1 MAVVIN
7 ARDVVVSEADGYAD
21 VVVSLSA
28 PSAELV
34 SVSYTAWSGTAFGA
48 GTDFVTQGGTMTFA
62 PGVTS
67 QVVRVG
73 ITNDSVAEGI
83 ESFSFELSSPSINA
97 KVGKP
102 VSTISIVDNDA
113 TAGVPNISVRDVVVD
128 EAAQVAQFVVTLDKP
143 STATVSVS
151 YGTVGGTAAAGSDF
165 SATSGTLSFAPGQ
178 TSKTVLVGITN
189 DTLAE
194 GDELFSLVLNSPSNG
209 ALAQAAGTARITAS
223 DAAAVIT
230 PVISAGDV
238 VVSEADGYADVVVSL
253 SAPSAELVSVSY
265 STWSGTAY
273 GAGTDYVTQGG
284 TMTFAPG
291 VTSQVVRVAITND
304 SAAEG
309 IESFIFEL
317 SSLSINARVGTPK
330 ATVTILDG
338 NTKPTSVPATYAVTP
353 SVTSV
358 NEGASVIYT
367 VSTTGVA
374 SGTALTYQ
382 LTGINAGDVSG
393 GFLSGNVVV
402 GSNGQA
408 SISLGLVADLQT
420 EGNETLS
427 LQLLNGATVVAT
439 ATPVTVVDTSKG
451 AVPSVAF
458 TSGNVTVTERDTGT
472 STASVTVSLS
482 TATSSLVSV
491 AYSTIAGTA
500 LPNTDFIAASGTL
513 VFNAGETSKTINVGV
528 VGDLVAEQTESF
540 SIQLTGPVGATIGST
555 ATTTISVLDND
566 SVSNLFLNG
575 TSGAD
580 RLQGQA
586 GNDVLNGL
594 AGKDV
599 LIGGAGNDTLNGG
612 EGVDAAQYIGSR
624 LSYLIQK
631 TNSGLTV
638 SSAAEG
644 VDQLSGIE
652 RIKFA
657 DSQVAYDMQFGSAGA
672 NAALAVGALLGVD
685 FLQNQTFMR
694 DVVAFFDDR
703 PSLSDGVQLLT
714 DLGIVNLIAGQTVT
728 QVVSTLFQNIV
739 GSQPSS
745 LIDIIV
751 ASVGSAPGQQ
761 TLAQLVT
768 AAASLDLN
776 QEHVNLVG
784 LANTGLILSL

>member
-1 MAVVIN
+1 
-7 ARDVVVSEADGYAD
+7 
-21 VVVSLSA
+21 
-28 PSAELV
+28 
-34 SVSYTAWSGTAFGA
+34 
-48 GTDFVTQGGTMTFA
+48 MTFA

-67 QVVRVG
+67 QVVRVA
-73 ITNDSVAEGI
+73 ITNDSAAEGI
-83 ESFSFELSSPSINA
+83 ESFIFELSSPSINA

-102 VSTISIVDNDA
+102 VSTITIVDNDA
-113 TAGVPNISVRDVVVD
+113 TVGIPNISVRDVVVD

-143 STATVSVS
+143 STATVGVNYS
-151 YGTVGGTAAAGSDF
+151 TVGGTATAGSDF

-178 TSKTVLVGITN
+178 TSKTVLVPISN

-230 PVISAGDV
+230 PVISAGNV

-304 SAAEG
+304 NVAENV
-309 IESFIFEL
+309 ENFSFEL
-317 SSLSINARVGTPK
+317 SIPSTNARVGTPK
-330 ATVTILDG
+330 AIVTILDG
-338 NTKPTSVPATYAVTP
+338 NTKPTPVSSTYAVTP
-353 SVTSV
+353 STTSV

-374 SGTALTYQ
+374 SGTPLTYQ
-382 LTGINAGDVSG
+382 LTGVSADDVSG
-393 GFLSGNVVV
+393 GSFSGNVVV
-402 GSNGQA
+402 GTNGQA

-500 LPNTDFIAASGTL
+500 LPNTDFIATSGTL

-528 VGDLVAEQTESF
+528 VGDLVAEQAESF

-612 EGVDAAQYIGSR
+612 EGVDTAQYVGSR

-631 TNSGLTV
+631 TNSGLAV

-652 RIKFA
+652 RIKFS

-672 NAALAVGALLGVD
+672 NAALVVGALLGVD

>member
-1 MAVVIN
+1 
-7 ARDVVVSEADGYAD
+7 
-21 VVVSLSA
+21 
-28 PSAELV
+28 
-34 SVSYTAWSGTAFGA
+34 
-48 GTDFVTQGGTMTFA
+48 
-62 PGVTS
+62 
-67 QVVRVG
+67 
-73 ITNDSVAEGI
+73 
-83 ESFSFELSSPSINA
+83 
-97 KVGKP
+97 
-102 VSTISIVDNDA
+102 
-113 TAGVPNISVRDVVVD
+113 
-128 EAAQVAQFVVTLDKP
+128 
-143 STATVSVS
+143 
-151 YGTVGGTAAAGSDF
+151 
-165 SATSGTLSFAPGQ
+165 
-178 TSKTVLVGITN
+178 
-189 DTLAE
+189 
-194 GDELFSLVLNSPSNG
+194 
-209 ALAQAAGTARITAS
+209 
-223 DAAAVIT
+223 
-230 PVISAGDV
+230 
-238 VVSEADGYADVVVSL
+238 
-253 SAPSAELVSVSY
+253 
-265 STWSGTAY
+265 
-273 GAGTDYVTQGG
+273 
-284 TMTFAPG
+284 MTFAPG

-304 SAAEG
+304 NVAENV
-309 IESFIFEL
+309 ENFSFEL
-317 SSLSINARVGTPK
+317 SIPSTNARVGTPK
-330 ATVTILDG
+330 AIVTILDG
-338 NTKPTSVPATYAVTP
+338 NTKPTPVSSTYAVTP
-353 SVTSV
+353 STTSV

-374 SGTALTYQ
+374 SGTPLTYQ
-382 LTGINAGDVSG
+382 LTGVSADDVSG
-393 GFLSGNVVV
+393 GSFSGNVVV
-402 GSNGQA
+402 GTNGQA

-500 LPNTDFIAASGTL
+500 LPNTDFIATSGTL

-528 VGDLVAEQTESF
+528 VGDLVAEQAESF

-612 EGVDAAQYIGSR
+612 EGVDTAQYVGSR

-631 TNSGLTV
+631 TNSGLAV

-652 RIKFA
+652 RIKFS

-672 NAALAVGALLGVD
+672 NAALVVGALLGVD